1 MSAQKILDE
10 LASNET
16 LQYIQKLESDNDRLR
31 KELMST
37 NNRLL
42 DAKVKKSK
50 LIDIGCIH

>member
-42 DAKVKKSK
+42 DAKVK
-50 LIDIGCIH
+50 